1 MTSNQAKI
9 VLTNPC
15 SESWDSMQVDA
26 IGRFCQSCQKSVID
40 FSSKSDDEIK
50 AFLKD
55 KQGEKLCGRFYIHQ
69 VERIRIEIDP
79 NLLVSNIPSWQ
90 KFLVVFLVCFGQDF
104 LGCDFIF
111 AQTETDS
118 IPLRTEQVDSLV
130 SVSFIQEPD
139 STLEAAVDSVQK
151 PIHLK
156 KKTTL
161 VQPISFEIGG
171 YIGGS
176 ITFVDERLLDELGI
190 TFPAPHPKIPLSQDQ
205 SQEDTITFETG
216 IARVPQNNP
225 LVPGKRPRKKPLPP
239 ENALIADAG
248 DRRKTRRS

>member
-1 MTSNQAKI
+1 MTPNQAKI

-15 SESWDSMQVDA
+15 SESWDSMQ
-26 IGRFCQSCQKSVID
+26 IGTAERFCQSCQKSVID

-79 NLLVSNIPSWQ
+79 NLLVSGIPSWQ

-104 LGCDFIF
+104 LGYDFIF

-118 IPLRTEQVDSLV
+118 IPVKTEQVDSLIPV
-130 SVSFIQEPD
+130 SLIEEPD

-151 PIHLK
+151 PTHLK
-156 KKTTL
+156 KKTIDRICPYPLTF
-161 VQPISFEIGG
+161 VVMGDISI
-171 YIGGS
+171 
-176 ITFVDERLLDELGI
+176 VDERYNDPESEFSLI
-190 TFPAPHPKIPLSQDQ
+190 QDQ
-205 SQEDTITFETG
+205 PEKDTLKSKPA
-216 IARVPQNNP
+216 IAQVSKNNP
-225 LVPGKRPRKKPLPP
+225 AVPKSPKKKPLPP
-239 ENALIADAG
+239 ENALIADSS